1 MMDGDSNERGNDPF
15 TAFWQDMMVKSPFG
29 MAAPP
34 PADPSDEMFKRMRQT
49 FFDAWEKQCIEYLG
63 SEAFLSSMKKSMD
76 TAVAFRKQVNEFLA
90 KAMSQA
96 QIPTQADN
104 DTIVEMLRRLEE
116 GVTKRLDDISRRVSA
131 IEASVGAGDRAARS
145 TRKTKG
151 TSS

>member
-1 MMDGDSNERGNDPF
+1 MMDPDSGNHGGDPF
-15 TAFWQDMMVKSPFG
+15 TAFWQDMMAKSPFG
-29 MAAPP
+29 MPASP

-49 FFDAWEKQCIEYLG
+49 FFDAWEKQCIEFLG

-90 KAMSQA
+90 RTMSQA
-96 QIPTQADN
+96 QVPTKADN
-104 DTIVEMLRRLEE
+104 DAIVEMLRSLEE

-131 IEASVGAGDRAARS
+131 MEASVGGGDRVARP